1 MKFQHFSTQ
10 HVGIK
15 FLNKEYFK
23 IYSRNLSFRKVSM
36 TAWYFN
42 GTLDYETFFNG
53 NLNYEIKIFGKHFYA
68 LYFYS

>member
-1 MKFQHFSTQ
+1 
-10 HVGIK
+10 
-15 FLNKEYFK
+15 
-23 IYSRNLSFRKVSM
+23 M

-53 NLNYEIKIFGKHFYA
+53 NLNYENKIYGKHFYA